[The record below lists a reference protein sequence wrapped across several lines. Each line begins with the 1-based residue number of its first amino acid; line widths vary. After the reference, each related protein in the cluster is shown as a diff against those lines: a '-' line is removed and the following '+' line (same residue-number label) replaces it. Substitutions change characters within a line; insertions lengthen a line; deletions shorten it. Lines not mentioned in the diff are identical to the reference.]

1 MYLVS
6 SLHVGPYPSWASDE
20 PCPVNV
26 RRPIISKFPTTARI
40 HITLFVLLA
49 GGHQPQRP
57 RGGERRGV
65 PGHLRLRVRPRVDLR
80 VPRLPHLPVE
90 RQVRKSW

>member
-1 MYLVS
+1 MRKRGGEGVKKSQNFADVIYGWPL
-6 SLHVGPYPSWASDE
+6 
-20 PCPVNV
+20 
-26 RRPIISKFPTTARI
+26 
-40 HITLFVLLA
+40 TLFVLLP